1 MYEPAVKKIAETIR
15 RVGLI
20 ANPQKPDAARLVRRA
35 AKVLLG
41 LGLTATCEPS
51 TADLIGGELP
61 AATSLEQLARTSD
74 LLLVFGGDGTML
86 RIAREV
92 AGLPVPLL
100 GINAGHLGFLTAVP
114 SHRLAESLKKI
125 PEGKFVIE
133 ERSLLEAVI
142 QRGDE
147 RTTRI
152 ALNDLVLGRGLTSRL
167 IEIEVRVDGELLTSY
182 RCDGFIASSP
192 TGSTAYSLAA
202 GGAIVSPD
210 ADVLTLTP
218 ICPHTL
224 SIRPLVVGLDSTVQ
238 VKLLST
244 RFVASLAADGQQQ
257 TDIGTGDT
265 ETIRRSPRTIRLL
278 RLDGTSFFSTL
289 RQKFGWSGGNL

>member
-1 MYEPAVKKIAETIR
+1 MYEPAVKKLAETIR
-15 RVGLI
+15 RVGLV

-35 AKVLLG
+35 TKVLLG

-265 ETIRRSPRTIRLL
+265 VTIRRSPRTIRLL

>member
-1 MYEPAVKKIAETIR
+1 MHDLAVKKLAETIR

-265 ETIRRSPRTIRLL
+265 VTIRRSPRTIRLL

>member
-1 MYEPAVKKIAETIR
+1 MSDTAVKKLAETIR
-15 RVGLI
+15 RVGII

-35 AKVLLG
+35 TKVLLG
-41 LGLTATCEPS
+41 QGLTVTCEPS

-238 VKLLST
+238 VKLLSS

-265 ETIRRSPRTIRLL
+265 VTIRRSPRTIRLL

>member
-1 MYEPAVKKIAETIR
+1 MYDPAVKKIAETIR
-15 RVGLI
+15 RIGLI
-20 ANPQKPDAARLVRRA
+20 ANPEKPDAARLVRRA

-41 LGLTATCEPS
+41 LGQIVTCEPA

-61 AATSLEQLARTSD
+61 ASASLEQLARTSD

-86 RIAREV
+86 RIACEV

-152 ALNDLVLGRGLTSRL
+152 ALNDLVIARGLTSRL

-238 VKLLST
+238 VKLLSS
-244 RFVASLAADGQQQ
+244 RFVASVAADGQQQ

-265 ETIRRSPRTIRLL
+265 VTIRRSARTIRLL